1 MVLASSNFFRYPLIF
16 GIKTQNGATFS
27 LLFYPTKYL
36 EPFFAQG
43 NSSDITILSIFTSP
57 VVTAFFRRM
66 KLVSILISPNFRK
79 FLPILYSYQEKK
91 YSFKCARKLHITLL
105 IFCSQWHTF
114 YSTSASEKLSTLS
127 LITLVTTSTST
138 LSNASFSFFL
148 EHIVGMIFLFFYAFF
163 LFFSCSD
170 ILFAFFSILFYLFSL
185 LFGYILILIST
196 VLSFLI
202 FLPQAMPCIND
213 FFVAS
218 LCFLHNTI
226 YLFLGSF
233 LCFFHCTFVDAS

>member
-1 MVLASSNFFRYPLIF
+1 MVFLASSNFFRYPLIF

-57 VVTAFFRRM
+57 IVTAFFRRR
-66 KLVSILISPNFRK
+66 KLVSQFQISPNFRK

-91 YSFKCARKLHITLL
+91 YSFKCASKLHITLL

-114 YSTSASEKLSTLS
+114 YPTSASEKLSSLS

-148 EHIVGMIFLFFYAFF
+148 EHIVGMIFYSFTHFFFFFLVQTFCLHFFPYCFICF
-163 LFFSCSD
+163 LFFLD
-170 ILFAFFSILFYLFSL
+170 IVWY
-185 LFGYILILIST
+185 
-196 VLSFLI
+196 
-202 FLPQAMPCIND
+202 
-213 FFVAS
+213 
-218 LCFLHNTI
+218 
-226 YLFLGSF
+226 
-233 LCFFHCTFVDAS
+233 